1 MMGHNLDTFLPDYQ
15 QLHGKW
21 LSALWTSTAVT
32 CVCTWKWFIWAHR
45 EHLLT
50 FNTKMDSQVNLL
62 RKDASCRSKFLQ
74 FVDRKATLRV
84 CGLESRCF
92 HHTGNTPCYNGKTL
106 PSKADTPHL
115 DNSKA
120 VYVNL
125 PIFKLL
131 NTWKFQQIMS
141 MIYSKAN
148 YETKFNQNKTL
159 WSICWAC
166 AQYNALTTLWT
177 LQV

>member
-1 MMGHNLDTFLPDYQ
+1 MEMMGHNLDTFLPDYQ

-131 NTWKFQQIMS
+131 NT
-141 MIYSKAN
+141 
-148 YETKFNQNKTL
+148 
-159 WSICWAC
+159 
-166 AQYNALTTLWT
+166 
-177 LQV
+177 